1 MCQAVSSSF
10 FLSILALIA
19 NKRTRTT
26 KIITS
31 ATMIHIIHFN
41 KELDHE
47 EGVSVEEELSV
58 DVTVSG

>member
-1 MCQAVSSSF
+1 
-10 FLSILALIA
+10 LSILALIA

-26 KIITS
+26 KIIIS
-31 ATMIHIIHFN
+31 ATIIHIIHFN

-47 EGVSVEEELSV
+47 EVVSVEEELSV